1 MPDIDIQ
8 AAAAETSDPVRA
20 GRNLERL
27 LMDAVAD
34 PSPFVPELALT
45 AKLFAHSQFLAN
57 YAITNPQTLLWA
69 LGNMRVLH
77 GKDFL
82 EARAAEELDL
92 PTGVSQE
99 EAMKRLRH
107 FRRQYMMS
115 ITLRDLSGET
125 DTISAAGELSS
136 LADIV
141 IHHALAWSVDAA
153 RARHGAPEGRCSI
166 VIIGLGKLGGVEL
179 NYSSDVDLLA
189 VYENGQGETEGVP
202 APSGVLANRVTN
214 HEFYC
219 TAVNMFTKILSAS
232 TDDGVGYR
240 VDLRLRPQGQKGE
253 VALPL
258 EAYRRY
264 YESWGRTWER
274 MVLTRAR
281 PVAGDMDLGS
291 RFMSMVEP
299 FLWRRT
305 VDYSEIEDIRAMKKK
320 IDSIVTRDDIKRGYG
335 GIREAEFFVQTFQ
348 VLYGDEHPALKTP
361 SLHEAIMAIG
371 DMGLV
376 PREELDALWEA
387 YVFYRRVEHYL
398 QMSDDLQTY
407 TLPTSRQARTILARK
422 MGFRGWENFSSAL
435 RMRRMRIK
443 NMYNSLL
450 GSTED
455 KHAEAL
461 TLLEGPLNSV
471 EMESYLAFRGFEDME
486 AGVKNMWRLRERASA
501 PMGPDELALV
511 RRSVP
516 GLLERA
522 LGSESPDRA
531 LGALESFL
539 STYGMKGAYLRSML
553 EQEPMAAGLSKIFAL
568 SPVLTRLL
576 LASPDCMNWLVEE
589 MPIKKTRKK
598 VHEEM
603 GRLLA
608 SGKDFEDLLGK
619 FKGVEWLRLG
629 MFFLSGIMPVEDL
642 QRYLSNLAEAL
653 LWAALVHA
661 RGEGAPFSIIAM
673 GKFGGREI
681 TFGSDLD
688 LIFVSAADEGMD
700 EGIRI
705 GKSIIH
711 TITSYTG
718 RGVLYE
724 IDTRLRPDGE
734 KGELVKTL
742 EGYRKYY
749 MQHAQ
754 VWEAQALVRARPV
767 AGDRAL
773 GLEFLSMARDVI
785 AERGGELTLEDIV
798 SVRKRIVSELA
809 REDKGLSVK
818 LGPGGLEDVEFHV
831 QWLQLQAVR
840 KSRGTVIPNTPAAIR
855 RLANHGDL
863 PEGHARILLEAYDYF
878 RRLQSFLW
886 LGGESLVT
894 PGSFMAKVTAKFM
907 GHHDEETFLAALKAH
922 RAAVLGVLGR

>member
-1 MPDIDIQ
+1 MPEIDMQ
-8 AAAAETSDPVRA
+8 AAARDTADPVRA
-20 GRNLERL
+20 ERNLERL
-27 LMDAVAD
+27 LGDAVAD
-34 PSPFVPELALT
+34 ASPFVPGLYMT

-57 YAITNPQTLLWA
+57 YAINNPQTLLSA
-69 LGNMRVLH
+69 LGLMDVPHDR
-77 GKDFL
+77 DFL
-82 EARAAEELDL
+82 EARAAEELEL
-92 PTGVSQE
+92 PAGVSQE

-115 ITLRDLSGET
+115 ITLRDLSCKT

-136 LADIV
+136 LADVV
-141 IHHALAWSVDAA
+141 IHHALAWSVDAT
-153 RARHGAPEGRCSI
+153 RARHGAPEGLCSI
-166 VIIGLGKLGGVEL
+166 VLIGLGKLGGEEL

-202 APSGVLANRVTN
+202 APSGVLSNRVSN

-219 TAVNMFTKILSAS
+219 TSVNIFTKILSAS

-281 PVAGDMDLGS
+281 PVAGDMELGR
-291 RFMSMVEP
+291 RFTAMVEP
-299 FLWRRT
+299 FLWRHT
-305 VDYSEIEDIRAMKKK
+305 VDYTEIEDIRAMKKK

-348 VLYGDEHPALKTP
+348 VLYGAEHPELKTS

-398 QMSDDLQTY
+398 QMADDLQTY
-407 TLPTSRQARTILARK
+407 TLPSAGQDRTILARK
-422 MGFRGWENFSSAL
+422 MGFKSEEDFSSEL
-435 RMRRMRIK
+435 RMRRMKIK

-461 TLLEGPLNSV
+461 TLLEGSLNSV
-471 EMESYLAFRGFEDME
+471 EMESYLAFRGLEDVK
-486 AGVKNMWRLRERASA
+486 AGAKNMWRLRERASA

-522 LGSESPDRA
+522 LSSESPDRA

-598 VHEEM
+598 VFDEV
-603 GRLLA
+603 GRLVV

-629 MFFLSGIMPVEDL
+629 MFFLSGIMPVGDL

-653 LWAALVHA
+653 LWAALVEA
-661 RGEGAPFSIIAM
+661 RGEEVPFSIIAM

-688 LIFVSAADEGMD
+688 LIFVSESD
-700 EGIRI
+700 EGIGI
-705 GKSIIH
+705 AKSIIH

-718 RGVLYE
+718 RGMLYE

-754 VWEAQALVRARPV
+754 GWEVQSLVRARPV
-767 AGDRAL
+767 AGDKAL
-773 GLEFLSMARDVI
+773 GREFLSMARSVI
-785 AERGGELTLEDIV
+785 AERGGELALEDIV
-798 SVRKRIVSELA
+798 SMRKRIMDEFV

-818 LGPGGLEDVEFHV
+818 LGPGGLEDIEFHV
-831 QWLQLQAVR
+831 QWMQLQAAQ
-840 KSRGTVIPNTPAAIR
+840 KNMGPVIPNTPAAIR
-855 RLANHGDL
+855 RLVNHGDMAH
-863 PEGHARILLEAYDYF
+863 GHARVLLEAYDYF

-886 LGGESLVT
+886 LNGESLVV
-894 PGSFMAKVTAKFM
+894 PGAPVAAIALKFM
-907 GHHDEETFLAALKAH
+907 GHISEAAFLEALQAH
-922 RAAVLGVLGR
+922 RSAVLGVLGR

>member
-1 MPDIDIQ
+1 MPDMPNIDIQ
-8 AAAAETSDPVRA
+8 ARAAETADPQRA
-20 GRNLERL
+20 ERNLERL
-27 LMDAVAD
+27 LGDAVTD
-34 PSPFVPELALT
+34 SSPFVPELALT

-57 YAITNPQTLLWA
+57 YAITNPQTLLSA
-69 LGNMRVLH
+69 LGLMVVPH
-77 GKDFL
+77 GGDFL

-92 PTGVSQE
+92 PPGVSQD

-125 DTISAAGELSS
+125 DTISAARELSR
-136 LADIV
+136 LADVV
-141 IHHALAWSVDAA
+141 IHHALAWSVEAA

-166 VIIGLGKLGGVEL
+166 VLIGLGKLGGEEL

-189 VYENGQGETEGVP
+189 VYENGQGETGGVP

-219 TAVNMFTKILSAS
+219 TAVNIFTKILSAS

-281 PVAGDMDLGS
+281 PVAGDMDLG
-291 RFMSMVEP
+291 REFMAMVEP
-299 FLWRRT
+299 FLWRHT

-348 VLYGDEHPALKTP
+348 VLYGADNPALKTP
-361 SLHEAIMAIG
+361 SLQEAIMAIG
-371 DMGLV
+371 DLGLV
-376 PREELDALWEA
+376 PRDELDALWEA
-387 YVFYRRVEHYL
+387 YVFYRRIEHYL
-398 QMSDDLQTY
+398 QMADDLQTY
-407 TLPTSRQARTILARK
+407 TLPSNHADRDALARK
-422 MGFRGWENFSSAL
+422 MGFSGEGDFSSAL

-450 GSTED
+450 GSEED

-461 TLLEGPLNSV
+461 TLLEGSLSSV
-471 EMESYLAFRGFEDME
+471 EMESYLTFRGFEDIE

-501 PMGPDELALV
+501 PMGPDERALV

-522 LGSESPDRA
+522 LDSDSPDRA

-539 STYGMKGAYLRSML
+539 STYGMKGAYLRSIL
-553 EQEPMAAGLSKIFAL
+553 EQEPMAVGLSKIFAL

-598 VHEEM
+598 VHEEV
-603 GRLLA
+603 GRLMA
-608 SGKDFEDLLGK
+608 SGKDHLDLLGK

-629 MFFLSGIMPVEDL
+629 MFFLSGIVPVGDL
-642 QRYLSNLAEAL
+642 QRYLSNLAEVL
-653 LWAALVHA
+653 LWAALEHA
-661 RGEGAPFSIIAM
+661 GGGEKPFSIIAM

-688 LIFVSAADEGMD
+688 LLFVSETD

-705 GKSIIH
+705 AESVMH

-754 VWEAQALVRARPV
+754 SWEAQALTRARLV
-767 AGDRAL
+767 GGDKAL
-773 GLEFLSMARDVI
+773 GLEFLSMSRQVVSQ
-785 AERGGELTLEDIV
+785 RGGELTLEAIV
-798 SVRKRIVSELA
+798 SMRKRIMDEFV
-809 REDKGLSVK
+809 REDKGLNVK

-831 QWLQLQAVR
+831 QWLQLQAAR
-840 KSRGTVIPNTPAAIR
+840 KGRGAVIPNTPAAIR

-863 PEGHARILLEAYDYF
+863 REGHARILLEAYDYF

-886 LGGESLVT
+886 LNGESLVI
-894 PGSFMAKVTAKFM
+894 PGAGIARATAKFM
-907 GHHDEETFLAALKAH
+907 GHHDEETFLSALKAH
-922 RAAVLGVLGR
+922 RTAVLGVLGR